1 MTHPLYLFCITL
13 VTTNDESSVDFA
25 QALADF
31 GVDNA
36 VYWNSCT
43 TGSSR
48 YESTERMVISIF

>member
-36 VYWNSCT
+36 VY
-43 TGSSR
+43 
-48 YESTERMVISIF
+48 